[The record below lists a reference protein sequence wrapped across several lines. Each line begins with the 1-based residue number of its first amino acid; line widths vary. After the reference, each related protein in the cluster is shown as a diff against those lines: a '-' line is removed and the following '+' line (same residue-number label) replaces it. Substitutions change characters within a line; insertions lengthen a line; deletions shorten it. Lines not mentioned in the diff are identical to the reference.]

1 MSNLKTIIFDV
12 DGTLANGD
20 HREHLYGGR
29 EAYTW
34 DAYVSASIDDTPH
47 EQIQWLNHIM
57 AEQPNVYIIVL
68 TARSESGRNITI
80 KWLEKHNIV
89 YNELILKPESNVALG
104 IKDDKFKE
112 NVLDELIARDM
123 TPFMVFEDRQSVV
136 NMWRNRNI
144 KCLQVQPGD
153 F

>member
-68 TARSESGRNITI
+68 TARSESGREVTI
-80 KWLEKHNIV
+80 KWLEKHNII
-89 YNELILKPESNVALG
+89 YDELILKPEDDG
-104 IKDDKFKE
+104 INGMKDYDFKE
-112 NVLDELIARDM
+112 RTLKELIDRNL
-123 TPFMVFEDRQSVV
+123 TPFMVFEDRNSVV
-136 NMWRNRNI
+136 EMWRRNGI

>member
-34 DAYVSASIDDTPH
+34 DAYVSASIDDSPH
-47 EQIQWLNHIM
+47 EEIQWLNHLM
-57 AEQPNVYIIVL
+57 ARESDVYIIVL
-68 TARSESGRNITI
+68 TARSESGRAVTI
-80 KWLEKHNIV
+80 KWLEKHHIR
-89 YNELILKPESNVALG
+89 YNELILKPELYANEKVS
-104 IKDDKFKE
+104 DDEFKE
-112 NVLDELIARDM
+112 KVLDELLARNQK
-123 TPFMVFEDRQSVV
+123 PFMVFEDRQRVV
-136 NMWRNRNI
+136 DMWRKRGI